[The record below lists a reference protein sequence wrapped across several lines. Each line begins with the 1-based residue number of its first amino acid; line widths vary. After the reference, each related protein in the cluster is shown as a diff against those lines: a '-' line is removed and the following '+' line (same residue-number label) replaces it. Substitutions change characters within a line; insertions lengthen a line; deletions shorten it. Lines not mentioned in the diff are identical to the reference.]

1 MKAKLLILF
10 LMLLVACN
18 TANKPMTDEQKA
30 AVKEEGSVVVKD
42 FLNALI
48 TSNVDNMTN
57 MLENSSDFNYIAAG
71 ELATYDQMND
81 MAHQYLKYVKRQ
93 TFITKF
99 EKYVIIDP
107 ATFIYIWQGD
117 NGMYMNTGD
126 STIITDYVMTIAF
139 RKNEG
144 SWKLFFGHES
154 SKVPLPI
161 DTTKVQ

>member
-1 MKAKLLILF
+1 MKTKLLIP
-10 LMLLVACN
+10 LLVLLAACN
-18 TANKPMTDEQKA
+18 TVNKPMTDEQKA
-30 AVKEEGSVVVKD
+30 AVKEEGSAVVKD
-42 FLNALI
+42 FFDAMI
-48 TSNVDNMTN
+48 TSDVDKMLNL
-57 MLENSSDFNYIAAG
+57 LENSSDYRYIAVG
-71 ELATYDQMND
+71 DLSTYDQMKE
-81 MAHQYLKYVKRQ
+81 MAHQYLKFVKRQ

-107 ATFIYIWQGD
+107 ACFIYIWQGD

-126 STIITDYVMTIAF
+126 STIINDYVMTIAF

-154 SKVPLPI
+154 SKVPFPI